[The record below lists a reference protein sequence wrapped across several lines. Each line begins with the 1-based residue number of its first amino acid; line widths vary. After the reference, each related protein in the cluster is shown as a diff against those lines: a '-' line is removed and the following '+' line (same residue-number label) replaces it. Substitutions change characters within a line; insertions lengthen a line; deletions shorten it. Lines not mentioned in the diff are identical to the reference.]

1 MLNDLETARVS
12 RVGHVNPAAVIDTL
26 LRGVGQVMFQSNP
39 ITGLLFL
46 VGIFINSHIYCFTAL
61 LGLVVATLAATRAS
75 SSPAF

>member
-39 ITGLLFL
+39 ITGLLLL
-46 VGIFINSHIYCFTAL
+46 VVIFINSHIYCFTVL
-61 LGLVVATLAATRAS
+61 LGSVVATLAATRAS